1 VDIAKRQTSA
11 GAIMAS
17 EWDVVSHTNEP
28 DDWKVKEPTT
38 FEKIKA
44 AAKSKEMATLLK
56 SFSPVH
62 QLVGA
67 AENALPFVTGLV
79 STPVSGLAGMV
90 SGALAPEGEG
100 LNKAAD
106 TVRSVQNALTYE
118 PRTDV
123 GKLQQKYSPLQLPGM
138 AAEYVG
144 SKTLE
149 STNSPALATIGNVA
163 TQALPALLFRRAGGA
178 TTVASDTAALDR
190 AKVFAE
196 QKAGLDWS
204 KLSDAFRDK
213 LTSVAARASDLNN
226 LDPAAIARQAK
237 LDALQIP
244 ATRGQLTRSL
254 PQLTT
259 EDNLIRTEAGAPVRN
274 IYAQQDK
281 RLHELLANFRSPEA
295 PATAIGVGE
304 KVQGAARAAE
314 TQSKTNYDKLYKIAE
329 ETEPNATVSANPLF
343 EMLKQNPE
351 MQHIGFVK
359 TWLDKAKM
367 SEGSQI
373 GNRDLLTNI
382 STAQKVGNDQVTLR
396 GLQDLR
402 VTANGISKIPSTD
415 SYYAGQVVRA
425 IDAAMQGVPD
435 SAKAWKAANNAFK
448 EHKITFDD
456 QRGVERLVSNATRT
470 DPKVALEDTFDKSVR
485 SGTADQLTQVKTL
498 LNKSGDSGVQAWTAL
513 QSAAIDYLREK
524 AAGKR
529 AVVGEQGQLQFNG
542 SFLDALHELDADGKL
557 DVLFDPAAAKQ
568 IREIADVTRDIR
580 TKPATRV
587 EGSSSASNIMRIM
600 ENVVSKTP
608 IVGDVLGGTIKAAQK
623 LHQMG
628 QESRLVN
635 EATRSPLEDAAQ
647 ARVASQKAIQV
658 AMQLKKLGYPAA
670 LVNSAN
676 ERARKLSEQLQQM
689 N

>member
-1 VDIAKRQTSA
+1 
-11 GAIMAS
+11 
-17 EWDVVSHTNEP
+17 
-28 DDWKVKEPTT
+28 
-38 FEKIKA
+38 
-44 AAKSKEMATLLK
+44 
-56 SFSPVH
+56 
-62 QLVGA
+62 
-67 AENALPFVTGLV
+67 
-79 STPVSGLAGMV
+79 
-90 SGALAPEGEG
+90 
-100 LNKAAD
+100 
-106 TVRSVQNALTYE
+106 
-118 PRTDV
+118 
-123 GKLQQKYSPLQLPGM
+123 
-138 AAEYVG
+138 
-144 SKTLE
+144 
-149 STNSPALATIGNVA
+149 
-163 TQALPALLFRRAGGA
+163 
-178 TTVASDTAALDR
+178 
-190 AKVFAE
+190 
-196 QKAGLDWS
+196 
-204 KLSDAFRDK
+204 
-213 LTSVAARASDLNN
+213 
-226 LDPAAIARQAK
+226 
-237 LDALQIP
+237 
-244 ATRGQLTRSL
+244 
-254 PQLTT
+254 
-259 EDNLIRTEAGAPVRN
+259 
-274 IYAQQDK
+274 
-281 RLHELLANFRSPEA
+281 
-295 PATAIGVGE
+295 
-304 KVQGAARAAE
+304 
-314 TQSKTNYDKLYKIAE
+314 
-329 ETEPNATVSANPLF
+329 
-343 EMLKQNPE
+343 MLKQNPE

-367 SEGSQI
+367 SEGSQV

-382 STAQKVGNDQVTLR
+382 STAQKVGNDQVTLK

-415 SYYAGQVVRA
+415 SYYAGQVVKA

-524 AAGKR
+524 ASGKR

-587 EGSSSASNIMRIM
+587 EGSSSASNIMRIL

-647 ARVASQKAIQV
+647 ARVASQKAMQV